1 MNQDQRPQPWWKD
14 NRLAWALAA
23 LALIGLLIT
32 LLLGYWLSWEWT
44 GLVGIKEKDPTWAMR
59 VDVVRDPKFLWDWL
73 ELLIIP
79 VVLGAGA
86 LWFNNQTRKSEQALA
101 QDRAREEALQ
111 RYLDTMQGLILDKE
125 LRRSEKDAE
134 IRDVARARTL
144 TVLRSLDGNQKGQ
157 VVRFLYEADLIRTS
171 IRESRERWVIGA
183 IIYLR
188 GAELSGANLS
198 NTNLF
203 RANLSNTNL
212 FRANLSIA
220 SLMGADL
227 RGADLT
233 GADLFFATL
242 SDAKLSYAD
251 LRGANLKGA
260 IGCTKEQWAQAESLV
275 DATMPDGTKM
285 TEEAWEAFKKRY
297 RK

>member
-1 MNQDQRPQPWWKD
+1 MNQDQQPRPWRKD

-144 TVLRSLDGNQKGQ
+144 SVLRNLDGNRKGH
-157 VVRFLYEADLIRTS
+157 VVRFLHEAELVVGVIIDEAGERQDLI
-171 IRESRERWVIGA
+171 EP
-183 IIYLR
+183 IIDLR
-188 GAELSGANLS
+188 GADLTGVTLIGVILIGTNLS
-198 NTNLF
+198 DADL
-203 RANLSNTNL
+203 R
-212 FRANLSIA
+212 
-220 SLMGADL
+220 GADL
-227 RGADLT
+227 RGADL
-233 GADLFFATL
+233 
-242 SDAKLSYAD
+242 SDAELRGAD
-251 LRGANLKGA
+251 LRGADLRFANLSDAKGW
-260 IGCTKEQWAQAESLV
+260 TNYQLTQAESLV
-275 DATMPDGTKM
+275 GAILPDGTVI
-285 TEEAWEAFKKRY
+285 TEEAWEEFKKHY
-297 RK
+297 RQSS